1 MEKVILI
8 RFGEIFL
15 KGNNRFV
22 FENLLIRNI
31 REALEGIGCQVEKS
45 RARFW
50 VKSFGDADEAK
61 IIERLTKVFGIHSI
75 SPALMVKTDI
85 DAIFEASE
93 KFIRQGTF
101 KVVTARADKS
111 FELNS
116 MQVSQKIGGML
127 LKNHPWLKV
136 DVHKPDYTINIDIR
150 EGGYTF
156 VFSDYVKGADG
167 LPCGSAGKGLLLL
180 SGGIDSPVAGYMLS
194 RRGLKLDAIHFYSY
208 PYTSE
213 LAKQKVITL
222 CEKLAA
228 YNGKTTLH
236 VVPFTEIQEEI
247 HKNCAPNYMITLMRR
262 FMMRI
267 AEKVAKKV
275 GASALV
281 NGENLGQVAS
291 QTMESIVVTN
301 SAVSLPVFRPLI
313 GFDKLDIIEIAQKI
327 GTYET
332 SILPYEDCCTVFL
345 PQNPVTKPK
354 LDFAIKQEA
363 KLDVE
368 RLEEA
373 AVSGIEVI
381 QVNRP

>member
-1 MEKVILI
+1 LEKVILI

-15 KGNNRFV
+15 KGNNRYV

-31 REALEGIGCQVEKS
+31 KEALEGIGCEVERS

-50 VKSFGDADEAK
+50 IKNFSDAEEVRV
-61 IIERLTKVFGIHSI
+61 IERLIKVFGIHSI
-75 SPALMVKTDI
+75 SSALMVKTDI
-85 DAIFEASE
+85 GAIFEASE

-101 KVVTARADKS
+101 KVITARADKG

-127 LKNHPWLKV
+127 LKKHPFLKV
-136 DVHKPDYTINIDIR
+136 DVHKPDFTINIDIR

-222 CEKLAA
+222 CEKLSA
-228 YNGKTTLH
+228 YNGKTTLY

-247 HKNCAPNYMITLMRR
+247 HKNCAQNYMITLMRR

-267 AEKVAKKV
+267 AEKVAIKA

-291 QTMESIVVTN
+291 QTMESIFVTN
-301 SAVSLPVFRPLI
+301 SAVSMPVFRPLI

-345 PQNPVTKPK
+345 PQNPVIKPR
-354 LDFAIKQEA
+354 LDFTLRQEA

-368 RLEEA
+368 RLETA
-373 AVSGIEVI
+373 AISNMEVI
-381 QVNRP
+381 VAKRP